1 MNSRDLLSMSAR
13 NLWRRKL
20 RTSLTLLG
28 VLIGTTSIIV
38 MISLGLGLNRTT
50 MESMERMGS
59 LTSISVSG
67 SSMFGGM
74 KTESAGNNLGSTTT
88 TQDVY
93 LNDAA
98 VDSFKTIPGVVASEP
113 LLRAQFGSALKFG
126 KYSYYP
132 QYVGV
137 KPGFF
142 EAFDIK
148 ATEGVAPNQKSK
160 TRPQIYLPS
169 NIGLFLMM
177 SQGDNAWGSPESPP
191 EIDYLKA
198 RLTLDFVTW
207 DQNTG
212 RENIVRSLRLN
223 PVGLYENSG
232 WESNVYM
239 LIDDVNF
246 LNKEYEKFNNEQNGT
261 VTTNPAGSSRN
272 KDIYSEIRVKVVDVS
287 RVAEVKAAIE
297 DMGYYGSSMM
307 DVVNEMNK
315 QMATIQAVLAGIGSV
330 ALLVAAIGIT
340 NTMVMSIYER
350 TREIGVMKVIGASVA
365 SIRKIFLTEAIMI
378 GAIGGAL
385 GVGLSLLISRIIN
398 AILGP
403 QMAGISMGMPGEG
416 PPPEISYIPP
426 WLIALAVIFSGLI
439 GLIAG
444 YYPAKRATKLSAI
457 EAIKTE

>member
-1 MNSRDLLSMSAR
+1 MNKRDLLSMSVR

-50 MESMERMGS
+50 VQSMERMGS
-59 LTSISVSG
+59 LTSINVSG

-74 KTESAGNNLGSTTT
+74 KARSTELASTSSTTKE
-88 TQDVY
+88 VY

-98 VDSFKTIPGVVASEP
+98 VDLFKLIPGVIASEP
-113 LLRAQFGSALKFG
+113 ILRAQFGSPLKFG
-126 KYSYYP
+126 RYSFYP

-137 KPGFF
+137 KQSFF
-142 EAFDIK
+142 ESFDIK
-148 ATEGVAPNQKSK
+148 ATEGVAPSMKSK

-169 NIGLFLMM
+169 NIGLYIMM
-177 SQGDNAWGSPESPP
+177 SQGENAGISPETLPD
-191 EIDYLKA
+191 IDYLNA
-198 RLTLDFVTW
+198 RLTLDFIRW

-212 RENIVRSLRLN
+212 KEIIAKSLRLK
-223 PVGLYENSG
+223 PVGMYENSG

-239 LIDDVNF
+239 LMDDVVF
-246 LNKEYEKFNNEQNGT
+246 LNNEYEKFNNEQNGA
-261 VTTNPAGSSRN
+261 VAGNAAVSSKNR
-272 KDIYSEIRVKVVDVS
+272 DIYSEIRVKVVDVS
-287 RVAEVKAAIE
+287 KVAEVKAAIE
-297 DMGYYGSSMM
+297 AQGYYGSSMM
-307 DVVNEMNK
+307 DVVNEMNT

-365 SIRKIFLTEAIMI
+365 NIRKIFLTEAIMI
-378 GAIGGAL
+378 GTIGGTL
-385 GVGLSLLISRIIN
+385 GVGLSMVISQIIN

-403 QMAGISMGMPGEG
+403 QLSGFSMGMPGEG
-416 PPPEISYIPP
+416 PAPEISYIPA
-426 WLIALAVIFSGLI
+426 WLIALAVIFSGVI